1 MIWILIY
8 LIGAY
13 VTLAWLDYD
22 EQEMYVCDSSSHIID
37 SLLWPFIIGFIIPM
51 WIYWWIKGE

>member
-1 MIWILIY
+1 MIWLIIY

-22 EQEMYVCDSSSHIID
+22 EQEMYVRDSSTHIIG
-37 SLLWPFIIGFIIPM
+37 SLLWPFIIGFGIPV